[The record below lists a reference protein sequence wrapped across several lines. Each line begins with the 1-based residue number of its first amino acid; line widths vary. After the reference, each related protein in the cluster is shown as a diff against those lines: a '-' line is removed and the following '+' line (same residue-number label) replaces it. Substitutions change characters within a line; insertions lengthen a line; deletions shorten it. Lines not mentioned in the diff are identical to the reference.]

1 MDAQFEATVYLV
13 INQFLHR
20 LSERSDIKSDQLW
33 KLWKDMFN
41 DFPKEQPVKKMLK
54 KKETKP
60 VVPET
65 KSVPETKTVVEFKPV
80 VPETKTVVEFKPV
93 VPETKSVVE
102 IKPVVS
108 ETRSVVEINHVVPET
123 KSVVEIKSDVPE
135 TKSDVPETKSDVS
148 ETNPDVVESTFVPV
162 FEHVTDKKPD
172 VSETKVTEPEINDKK
187 EKKPKVVTDGCQYIM
202 TRGGQKGQECG
213 KKKKGDQFCGLHTK

>member
-54 KKETKP
+54 KKEIKSDVPETKP

-65 KSVPETKTVVEFKPV
+65 KSV
-80 VPETKTVVEFKPV
+80 VPETKSVVETKPV

-102 IKPVVS
+102 TKPV
-108 ETRSVVEINHVVPET
+108 
-123 KSVVEIKSDVPE
+123 VPE
-135 TKSDVPETKSDVS
+135 TKSDVPEIKPVVPETKS
-148 ETNPDVVESTFVPV
+148 DVVESTFVPV

-202 TRGGQKGQECG
+202 TRGSQKGQECG